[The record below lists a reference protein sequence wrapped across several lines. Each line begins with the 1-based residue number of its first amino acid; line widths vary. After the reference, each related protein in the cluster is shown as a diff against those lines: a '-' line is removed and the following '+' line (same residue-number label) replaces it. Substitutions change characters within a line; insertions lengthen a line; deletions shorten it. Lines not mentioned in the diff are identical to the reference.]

1 LKRVAIIQSNYI
13 PWKGY
18 FDIIHDADLFIFY
31 DDIQFTKNDWR
42 NRNKIKVP
50 GGTLWLS
57 VPVGSNLNRLINEVK
72 IQNSN
77 WNKKHFKT
85 LEQYY
90 CNAPYFKLYKDF
102 LKHVYLGQKWEN
114 LSELNHYLIKHICSD
129 FLNIKT
135 GFDVSWNYELSGQRL
150 DRLLDLLIKA
160 GATEYITGPSA
171 KEYIDETKFEEK
183 GIMLKWKDYSGYPEY
198 NQYHPPFI
206 HGVSILDLLFH
217 TGNNAPYYIWG
228 WRDNITVTNA

>member
-1 LKRVAIIQSNYI
+1 MKRVAVIQSNYI

-50 GGTLWLS
+50 DGTLWLS
-57 VPVGSNLNRLINEVK
+57 VPVGQSLNRLINEVK

-77 WNKKHFKT
+77 WNKKHYKT

-90 CNAPYFKLYKDF
+90 GGAQYFKLYKDF
-102 LKHVYLGQKWEN
+102 FKHAYFEKKWEY
-114 LSELNHYLIKHICSD
+114 LWELNHFLIKHISSD
-129 FLNIKT
+129 FLGLKT
-135 GFDVSWNYELSGQRL
+135 NFDVSWNYELSGQRL
-150 DRLLDLLIKA
+150 ERLLDLLVKA
-160 GATEYITGPSA
+160 GATEYITGPAA
-171 KEYIDETKFEEK
+171 KEYIDEKLFAEK
-183 GIMLKWKDYSGYPEY
+183 GIKLTWKDYSAYPDY
-198 NQYHPPFI
+198 KQFHPPFI

-217 TGNNAPYYIWG
+217 TGNDAQHYIWG
-228 WRDNITVTNA
+228 WREDKK